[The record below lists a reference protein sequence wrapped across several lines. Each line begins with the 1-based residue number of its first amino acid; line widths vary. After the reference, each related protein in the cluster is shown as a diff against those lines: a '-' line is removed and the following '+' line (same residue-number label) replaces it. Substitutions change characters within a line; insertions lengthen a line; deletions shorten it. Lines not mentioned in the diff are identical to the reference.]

1 MTVLEARQSE
11 IGVDKASSVRRT
23 KGKPTAA
30 FLLASGV
37 AAIFG
42 VPCLIDGASQMGIH
56 LAMQEIQERRV

>member
-11 IGVDKASSVRRT
+11 IGVDKASSFRTT
-23 KGKPTAA
+23 KGKPSAA

-42 VPCLIDGASQMGIH
+42 VPCLTDGASQMGIH